1 MINAA
6 RRGERGQDFHWQDVT
21 KLGCHCSL
29 LPSLEN
35 YSDVESNL
43 QLQRAASVLSVEA
56 IVLRVR
62 ATIFY
67 LFMIIRY
74 EKIFIE
80 WTIFDI
86 LETTVFKGT
95 CTENL
100 HTLLNVDPI
109 KFEYNQS

>member
-1 MINAA
+1 MINAT
-6 RRGERGQDFHWQDVT
+6 RRGERGQGFHWQDVT

-43 QLQRAASVLSVEA
+43 QLHQRASCRLKPLCSVLGH
-56 IVLRVR
+56 
-62 ATIFY
+62 IFY

-74 EKIFIE
+74 EEIYIE

-86 LETTVFKGT
+86 FGDQFFKGT